1 MGKTNNKTQVISNV
15 VMIVAS
21 MLILIPFILLF
32 IASLTDS
39 TEIALNGYSF
49 FPEKWSLEAYA
60 YIWNERAQIFRAYF
74 ITIIVT
80 AIGTSVSLLITTM
93 YGYALSKDYFHGKK
107 FFTLYLLFTML
118 FNGGLVPT
126 YTMYTRYF
134 NIKNTIWALLIPSL
148 LMGAMNVILIRSYI
162 QNNLPKSLIEAAY
175 IDGANEYRIF
185 AQIVI
190 PLSKPILVVIG
201 MFTGVGY
208 WNDWTNGLYY
218 VTDSKLYSIQ
228 QILNN
233 MLKNIEYLSSNSS
246 AAAMSV
252 SAVEI
257 PKSTVR
263 MAIAVVG
270 IIPILIIYPF
280 VQRFFVKGVA
290 LGAVK
295 G

>member
-134 NIKNTIWALLIPSL
+134 HIKNTIWALLIPSL

-185 AQIVI
+185 VQIVI

-246 AAAMSV
+246 AAAISV